1 MIALAT
7 FRHWCTA
14 TRPGIRDAVLVGA
27 LSTGPGL
34 ALPVFAQSCPES
46 AIADYDAGRDALHG
60 GLPTKA
66 VALLGSAASTCD
78 TPAYWQHLGDA
89 HLALLDAAPQLR
101 REPHN
106 AKALAAFGR
115 AFAGARGAQ
124 DDTAGA
130 RAARSIADLGLRNG
144 DPLKA
149 QNWILVATR
158 LEPGHPDLIALEER
172 VDSARN
178 QLSTNEIETGL
189 SQTRGIGTVNNL
201 LGGKVSSNAFWDPE
215 DESAGGAGQSTI
227 SVSDSITI
235 PGNEDTTAEGPTAS
249 IDIPL
254 RFASNSTELTPGT
267 RANVRNLASALTLQD
282 AASRIMLT
290 GHADVRGE
298 ALYNQR
304 LSLARAEAIRD
315 LLLQAE
321 PTLRGRIDAFGAG
334 ESHPIDRGDTARAH
348 ANNRRLEVT
357 VTGSTPGN

>member
-1 MIALAT
+1 MIALET
-7 FRHWCTA
+7 FRSWRA
-14 TRPGIRDAVLVGA
+14 AARRIIRGTVLVAAWGA
-27 LSTGPGL
+27 APGSAPPAL
-34 ALPVFAQSCPES
+34 AQPCPES

-66 VALLGSAASTCD
+66 VALLDRAAAACD
-78 TPAYWQHLGDA
+78 TPAYWQRLGDA
-89 HLALLDAAPQLR
+89 HLVLLDAAPQAGM
-101 REPHN
+101 ESHN
-106 AKALAAFGR
+106 AQALSAFGR
-115 AFAGARGAQ
+115 AFSSARGAQ
-124 DDTAGA
+124 DDQAGA

-149 QNWILVATR
+149 QNWVLVATR
-158 LEPGHPDLIALEER
+158 LEPGHPDLADLQER

-178 QLSTNEIETGL
+178 QLSANEIETGL

-215 DESAGGAGQSTI
+215 DESAGGAGRSTA

-235 PGNEDTTAEGPTAS
+235 PGEKDSPGAS

-267 RANVRNLASALTLQD
+267 RANVRNLATALTLQD
-282 AASRIMLT
+282 AESRIMLT

-298 ALYNQR
+298 APYNQR

-315 LLLQAE
+315 LLLEAE
-321 PTLRGRIDAFGAG
+321 PTLRGRIDALGAG
-334 ESHPIDRGDTARAH
+334 ESRPIDPGNTARAH

-357 VTGSTPGN
+357 VTAAAPGN